1 MTKTLKQ
8 HLSLL
13 KQYLSLRWLLVR
25 CEHERC
31 EHEWVLHR
39 TIGGNET
46 IGNITLQHGSRL
58 MKWCDNCGKT
68 TSPTENEIKDNPPIF
83 RTNQTTKSL

>member
-1 MTKTLKQ
+1 MIKTLKQ
-8 HLSLL
+8 HLSL
-13 KQYLSLRWLLVR
+13 RGLLVR
-25 CEHERC
+25 CEHK
-31 EHEWVLHR
+31 WVLHR

-46 IGNITLQHGSRL
+46 IGNITFQHGSRL